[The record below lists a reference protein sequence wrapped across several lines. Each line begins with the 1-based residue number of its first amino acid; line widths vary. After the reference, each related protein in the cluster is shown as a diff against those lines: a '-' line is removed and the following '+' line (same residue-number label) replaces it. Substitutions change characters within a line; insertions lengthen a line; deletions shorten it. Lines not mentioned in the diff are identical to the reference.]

1 MSTNSGDT
9 ITEKVRMLSEA
20 GQQQV
25 IELIDGL
32 LKEEQAVANAR
43 PIWEI
48 FAELSAQVPA
58 EEWRKLPS
66 DGAEQHDHYLYGAPK
81 KENASEAATG

>member
-1 MSTNSGDT
+1 MSTNSGET
-9 ITEKVRMLSEA
+9 ITEKVRMLSEDR
-20 GQQQV
+20 QRQV
-25 IELIDGL
+25 VELIDEL
-32 LKEEQAVANAR
+32 LKEEQAGTDAR

-58 EEWRKLPS
+58 EEWSKRPP

-81 KENASEAATG
+81 RNNP

>member
-1 MSTNSGDT
+1 MLTNSGET
-9 ITEKVRMLSEA
+9 ITEKVRMLSEDR
-20 GQQQV
+20 QRQV
-25 IELIDGL
+25 VELIDEL
-32 LKEEQAVANAR
+32 LKEKQAGTDAR

-58 EEWRKLPS
+58 EEWGKMPS

-81 KENASEAATG
+81 RNNP